1 MRRTLLTPCTVAALL
16 LVPGHARA
24 HLATTGLGPVY
35 DGILHLFLSL
45 DDLLPVFALALLAGS
60 NGTKA
65 ARWTVFA
72 LPAAWFAGGMAG
84 LLGGPANLPDGI
96 TSLWLPLLVLGLL
109 VASDVKLG
117 PSWMA
122 ILAAMLGLLHGS
134 SNGADIATAGR
145 EASGLVGIV
154 GAVFVLGVLV
164 TSAVL
169 SVRVPWARI
178 VVRVAGS
185 WTAATGILLLGWS
198 LAGRA

>member
-1 MRRTLLTPCTVAALL
+1 MRRAVLTPCIVAALL
-16 LVPGHARA
+16 LVPGHASA

-45 DDLLPVFALALLAGS
+45 DDLLPVFALALLAGL
-60 NGTKA
+60 NGPTA

-72 LPAAWFAGGMAG
+72 LPAAWLAAGMAG
-84 LLGGPANLPDGI
+84 FLGGPASLPNGI
-96 TSLWLPLLVLGLL
+96 PSLWLPLLLLGVL
-109 VASDVKLG
+109 VATDVKLG
-117 PSWMA
+117 PSVVA

-145 EASGLVGIV
+145 EAGGLVGIV
-154 GAVFVLGVLV
+154 GAVFVVGALV
-164 TSAVL
+164 TAAVTSL
-169 SVRVPWARI
+169 RVPWARI

-185 WTAATGILLLGWS
+185 WTAATGLLLLGWS